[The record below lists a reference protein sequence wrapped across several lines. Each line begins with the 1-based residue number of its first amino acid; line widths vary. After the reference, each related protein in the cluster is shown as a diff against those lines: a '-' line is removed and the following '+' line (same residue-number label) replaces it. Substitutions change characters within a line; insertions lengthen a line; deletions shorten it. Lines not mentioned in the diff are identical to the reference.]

1 MTIPHDS
8 HEIDWYNVSHY
19 KFVCSKCGA
28 TNCMV
33 GWDKLALPCSA
44 PEPATTPLLDA
55 VENVVIA
62 YHMGWDMEGVLEVLT
77 NAYEKRNG

>member
-1 MTIPHDS
+1 
-8 HEIDWYNVSHY
+8 
-19 KFVCSKCGA
+19 
-28 TNCMV
+28 MV

-44 PEPATTPLLDA
+44 PEPVTTPLLDA

-77 NAYEKRNG
+77 NAYEKRNE